1 AAAGPY
7 SLDRRAIDG
16 RRLKNAAL
24 AYLTSTG
31 RPEAI
36 AWARRQFESA
46 DNMTDIQA
54 ALTCLVD
61 TEGPERE
68 QALDAFYRRWKSDPL
83 VLDKWFSV
91 QALSRRPDTLDRVI
105 ELSRHP
111 DFNFKNPNRV
121 RALLGVFSVRNQVR
135 FHAADGR
142 GYAFLADAILRLDAI
157 NPQVAARLVGA
168 FGQWRRFDPGRRRHM
183 HEHLA
188 RIVSHPKLSRDVYEL
203 ASKSLGES

>member
-1 AAAGPY
+1 PMSLDPRFVEAFGRILHDPAIDGSLAALTLQLPDERLLGQQRDVVDVDGLHAARRFAIETLAAAHWEGFSKIYRDVAAAGPY

-68 QALDAFYRRWKSDPL
+68 QALDAFYR
-83 VLDKWFSV
+83 
-91 QALSRRPDTLDRVI
+91 
-105 ELSRHP
+105 
-111 DFNFKNPNRV
+111 
-121 RALLGVFSVRNQVR
+121 
-135 FHAADGR
+135 
-142 GYAFLADAILRLDAI
+142 
-157 NPQVAARLVGA
+157 
-168 FGQWRRFDPGRRRHM
+168 
-183 HEHLA
+183 
-188 RIVSHPKLSRDVYEL
+188 
-203 ASKSLGES
+203 